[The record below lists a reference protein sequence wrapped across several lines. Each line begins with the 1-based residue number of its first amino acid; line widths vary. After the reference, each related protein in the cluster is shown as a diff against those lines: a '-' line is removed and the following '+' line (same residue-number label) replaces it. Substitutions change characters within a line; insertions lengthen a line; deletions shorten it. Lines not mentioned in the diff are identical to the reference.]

1 MASLQVPRIRSR
13 RFGPDFKKPI
23 INVIMLGDKGVGK
36 TSLFGTTMSG
46 NVSHKNEYVGKM
58 PVIVKIW
65 DMNQRELRRMY
76 NKVECC
82 LLIYDMTKATSFHAL
97 KAARTEFLAEAD
109 LEDPDNFPFVV
120 IGNKVDLHGERK
132 IPGVMASNWCKSI
145 NAEFQETSTAGG
157 YGNLVARVLSVM
169 AERATR
175 VDAPVYMTA
184 KTLIAKKLLRSCWR
198 RETEGED
205 SDVQYEDLPEFQP
218 NTAGFAALAIV
229 EQAHFRCGD
238 SAGGAPGV
246 EVEVENES
254 DHHHS
259 HGGHGRAVRPRRE

>member
-1 MASLQVPRIRSR
+1 LRS
-13 RFGPDFKKPI
+13 DFKKPI
-23 INVIMLGDKGVGK
+23 IKVIMLGDSGVGK
-36 TSLFGTTMSG
+36 TALFGAPNHV
-46 NVSHKNEYVGKM
+46 NVGRSRYRVNVGRM
-58 PVIVKIW
+58 PVIVDIW
-65 DMNQRELRRMY
+65 DVLNQRELRQMTRS
-76 NKVECC
+76 ERWPRWDCC
-82 LLIYDMTKATSFHAL
+82 FLIYDITKSTSFHAL
-97 KAARTEFLAEAD
+97 KNARAEFLMHGD
-109 LEDPDNFPFVV
+109 RDPSNFPFVV
-120 IGNKVDLHGERK
+120 IGNKCDLHGERMV
-132 IPGVMASNWCKSI
+132 PTTMASAWCRRI
-145 NAEFQETSTAGG
+145 DAEFQETSTARG
-157 YGNLVARVLSVM
+157 YGDLLARVLFVA

-184 KTLIAKKLLRSCWR
+184 KTLIAKKLLRSCWKIRSAKR